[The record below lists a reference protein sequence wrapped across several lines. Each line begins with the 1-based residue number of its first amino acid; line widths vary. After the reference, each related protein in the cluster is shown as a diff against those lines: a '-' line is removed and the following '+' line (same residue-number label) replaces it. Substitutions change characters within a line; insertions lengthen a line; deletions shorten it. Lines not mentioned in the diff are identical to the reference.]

1 MEKKKVCQNKNTQP
15 VTSGAVS
22 TAIGVAVDNDGLL
35 SNLTEIVSNTY
46 ILYPTNYREYTM
58 PKTGIATLIMQ
69 RNTEGFTC
77 YIARNGT
84 AIEKIDNWTQNG
96 GSWAIQF
103 KVKQNDIIRIS
114 QNSMDD
120 NTRWLIGNFYVSY

>member
-1 MEKKKVCQNKNTQP
+1 M
-15 VTSGAVS
+15 TSDAVS

-35 SNLTEIVSNTY
+35 SNLTQIVSNTY

-69 RNTEGFTC
+69 RNTVGFSC
-77 YIARNGT
+77 YIARNGST
-84 AIEKIDNWTQNG
+84 IKMIDNWTQNG

-103 KVKQNDIIRIS
+103 KVKQGDVIGIS
-114 QNSMDD
+114 QNSVDD
-120 NTRWLIGNFYVSY
+120 STRWSIGNFYVSYQTLTQTT